1 MAAGMSPD
9 APDDA
14 LLTETL
20 EMDFGIDKRGDS
32 LDPDVPVSVDAE
44 ELRRQRLADP
54 AVREELDASN
64 EAIRAA
70 LTGRMS

>member
-1 MAAGMSPD
+1 
-9 APDDA
+9 
-14 LLTETL
+14 
-20 EMDFGIDKRGDS
+20 MDFGIDKRGDS